1 MMEPIKLTKSQGLT
15 VCQLGSCFHLVMSCQ
30 HGVTG
35 KIQQTPVCLFKASK
49 SLSGGSENFLPRF
62 LLNVYQK
69 IEIMITQI
77 SVLSFFQNFCPKK
90 NGKLKIKSLSIL
102 NGQIN
107 LS

>member
-1 MMEPIKLTKSQGLT
+1 MMESIKLTKSQGVT

-35 KIQQTPVCLFKASK
+35 K

-62 LLNVYQK
+62 LLNVHQK

-77 SVLSFFQNFCPKK
+77 SILSFFQNFCPKK

-102 NGQIN
+102 NDQIN